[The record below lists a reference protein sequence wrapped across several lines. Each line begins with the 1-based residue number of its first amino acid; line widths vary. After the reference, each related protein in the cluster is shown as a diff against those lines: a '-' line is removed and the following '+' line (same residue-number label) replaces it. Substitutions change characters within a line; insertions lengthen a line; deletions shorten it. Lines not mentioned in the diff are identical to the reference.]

1 MLLKIIA
8 FIAAAV
14 PLFLFIRSVFFQRP
28 TRMRE
33 GFKEFKKQTD
43 LAIRIFLFL
52 IGGVLLVAAGKL
64 AWAFW
69 SAS

>member
-1 MLLKIIA
+1 M
-8 FIAAAV
+8 
-14 PLFLFIRSVFFQRP
+14 RSVFFQRP